1 MDARNEP
8 IPGMPAAMPPAM
20 PPATPA
26 AGPLSEAD
34 FQAVRQA
41 AARRRA
47 IKTAARIAN
56 LSATVTIVLGV
67 IVFFLALWSQS
78 FASAVAAIIV
88 CAAGLVEFLGY
99 CRMRR
104 AQRSA
109 PVILGTN
116 QLVLLGLIIIWCV
129 VQMATFT
136 PETAKG
142 LMSPEFRSQLSAAM
156 PELEQWIDKQVPIF
170 YYGFYSLVIVG
181 SIGFQGGLALYY
193 LTRRKHIDAY
203 NRDTP
208 PWVARLF
215 SEMGV

>member
-8 IPGMPAAMPPAM
+8 IPGMPAMPPAM
-20 PPATPA
+20 PG

-41 AARRRA
+41 VVRRKA
-47 IKTAARIAN
+47 IRNASRVAN
-56 LSATVTIVLGV
+56 GSATIAIVLGAA
-67 IVFFLALWSQS
+67 IFLLSLWMQS

-88 CAAGLVEFLGY
+88 CAAGFVEFLGY

-170 YYGFYSLVIVG
+170 YYGFYSLVIVC
-181 SIGFQGGLALYY
+181 SIGFQGGLAFYY